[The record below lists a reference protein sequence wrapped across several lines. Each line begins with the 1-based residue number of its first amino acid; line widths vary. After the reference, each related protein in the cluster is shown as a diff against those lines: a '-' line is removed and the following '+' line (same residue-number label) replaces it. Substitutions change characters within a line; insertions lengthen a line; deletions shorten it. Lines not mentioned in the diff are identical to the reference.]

1 MDKQKLFEELLRKKG
16 IVSPQGP
23 VLTRR
28 DDPAPY
34 QLSFA
39 QRRIWFLQ
47 QFDPQSAAYNDPEA
61 IRIKGPLNMAVMER
75 CFNEIIRRH
84 RVMRMTF
91 PAREGQPVMVPHPD
105 EGIELSVTALQLEPG
120 ASLEDRVLN
129 FVNRFSSRPFDLAT
143 DLLVRVGVLK
153 IGEADYALVM
163 NVHHIVMDGWSKGLM
178 LQELMDIYPAYS
190 KGLPSPLKEPAIQ
203 YTDYVHWHRQWVQG
217 KLYESQL
224 SYWREQL
231 AGAPPVLALPTDHP
245 RPQIPSGR
253 GSLEPFSLSTEKYKA
268 LNNLARAEDATLFM
282 VLMAAL
288 NTLLFRCCGQEDIL
302 IGTPIAGRH
311 RLELEQLIGLFVN
324 TLVIRT
330 DLTGEP
336 GFKELLRRV
345 RKTALEAYANQDMPF
360 EKLVEELNPQR
371 NLSVTPLFQV
381 LFQLQNAPMPPARI
395 AGLTITPIQVDAGF
409 SQVDL
414 SLTMWED
421 EGIMKGTFEYSTDLF
436 ETSAILRMIG
446 HFQTLLDGI
455 IDDENQKIS
464 RLPMLTEGE
473 ARQLLK
479 EWNDTDCDYPAAAC
493 IYQLFETTGEKHG
506 HEVAVIFDKGQMT
519 YSELNR
525 QANQLARY
533 LQRFGVKAESLAAIC
548 LDNCLEL
555 VVGIMA
561 ILKAGGGYIPMD
573 PGYPDQRLQ
582 AILWEA
588 SPSVLLTQAGYLS
601 RFPAYDGHIL
611 CIDRDWE
618 LVAGED
624 RDNKANL
631 CRPISPGCVIYTS
644 GSTGEPRGILIE
656 NSSIV
661 NLIFSFIRSYSPGP
675 ADRILPLTSI
685 ASASFVGEVLPM
697 LSCGGGVVLADKI
710 HFLDMKK
717 LASLLNDYE
726 ISILSTV
733 PSMIARLNA
742 VNWQPTK
749 LRLLLSGGEALSAG
763 DVDHLPGSLCIV
775 NGYGLTEATICS
787 TYNVLDG
794 AELSKNPLISVGRP
808 VINTQ
813 IYIVDRTM
821 NIVPIGVAGE
831 IYIGGVG
838 LARGYL
844 NNPELTAER
853 FLNAAAKSR
862 EDTRSSPH
870 QPLTPKSVK
879 NPIIP
884 LFQHSIIP
892 EFKRSGSK
900 LYRTGDLGSW
910 LPNGTIKFLGRIDT
924 QVQVHGHRIELSE
937 IENHLGLHPGVA
949 DVVVLDREIGAGDK
963 RLVAYLVTE
972 NGHMLNTS
980 ELRGWLDERLPDYM
994 IPGVF
999 EIVDAIPLTPN
1010 GKVDVDALPIPSGL
1024 RPELEVEFKAPRS
1037 QIEQSIASV
1046 WQELLHVQ
1054 KVGINDNFFDLGG
1067 HSLLLTQV
1075 HSRLGDMYDKE
1086 LTIVDLFRFPTIHSL
1101 AKFLGDNR
1109 KQEIS
1114 DNYQKIRER
1123 ANKQRQV
1130 YQSRSK

>member
-1 MDKQKLFEELLRKKG
+1 MDKQKLFEELLKKKG

-47 QFDPQSAAYNDPEA
+47 QFDPKSAAYNDPEA
-61 IRIKGPLNMAVMER
+61 IRIKGPLNMAVMEK

-84 RVMRMTF
+84 RVLRMTF
-91 PAREGQPVMVPHPD
+91 PAKEGQPVMVPHPD
-105 EGIELSVTALQLEPG
+105 ERIKLSVSTLQPEPG
-120 ASLEDRVLN
+120 VSLEDRVLK
-129 FVNRFSSRPFDLAT
+129 FVNRFSSRPFDLSK

-153 IGEADYALVM
+153 IEEADYALVM

-178 LQELMDIYPAYS
+178 LQELMDIYPAYIED
-190 KGLPSPLKEPAIQ
+190 LPSPLKEPPIQ
-203 YTDYVHWHRQWVQG
+203 YTDYVHWHRQWMQG

-245 RPQIPSGR
+245 RPHIPSGR
-253 GSLEPFSLSTEKYKA
+253 GSLEPFSFSTEKYKA
-268 LNNLARAEDATLFM
+268 LNNLARAQDVTLFM

-288 NTLLFRCCGQEDIL
+288 NTLLFRCSGQEDIL

-311 RLELEQLIGLFVN
+311 RLELEHLIGLFVN

-330 DLTGEP
+330 DLSGDP
-336 GFKELLRRV
+336 GFRELLRQV

-414 SLTMWED
+414 SLTMWEE

-436 ETSAILRMIG
+436 EISTIRRMIG
-446 HFQTLLDGI
+446 HFQTLLDGMAA
-455 IDDENQKIS
+455 DGNQKIS
-464 RLPMLTEGE
+464 RLPMLAEGE
-473 ARQLLK
+473 LHRLLK

-493 IYQLFETTGEKHG
+493 IYQLFETAGEKHA
-506 HEVAVIFDKGQMT
+506 HEVAVIFDKRQMT
-519 YSELNR
+519 YSELNH

-533 LQRFGVKAESLAAIC
+533 LQRFGLNAEMLAGIC

-555 VVGIMA
+555 VVGIVA

-588 SPSVLLTQAGYLS
+588 SPSVLLTQAGYLP
-601 RFPAYDGHIL
+601 RFSAYKGHIL
-611 CIDRDWE
+611 PIDRDWE
-618 LVAGED
+618 LVAGE
-624 RDNKANL
+624 RSDNKANL
-631 CRPISPGCVIYTS
+631 CRPKSPGCVIYTS
-644 GSTGEPRGILIE
+644 GSTGEPKGILIE

-675 ADRILPLTSI
+675 GDRILPLTSI

-697 LSCGGGVVLADKI
+697 LSCGGGVVLANKI

-742 VNWQPTK
+742 VNWQPAK

-853 FLNAAAKSR
+853 FITAPATS
-862 EDTRSSPH
+862 H
-870 QPLTPKSVK
+870 QPLNPKSY
-879 NPIIP
+879 P
-884 LFQHSIIP
+884 
-892 EFKRSGSK
+892 

-980 ELRGWLDERLPDYM
+980 ALRGWLDERLPDYM

-1010 GKVDVDALPIPSGL
+1010 GKVDVNALPIPSGL
-1024 RPELEVEFKAPRS
+1024 RPELEVDFKAPGS

-1075 HSRLGDMYDKE
+1075 HSRLSDMYDKE

-1130 YQSRSK
+1130 YQNRSK

>member
-16 IVSPQGP
+16 IVSPKGP

-28 DDPAPY
+28 DDSAPY

-47 QFDPQSAAYNDPEA
+47 QFDPQSASYNDPEA
-61 IRIKGPLNMAVMER
+61 IRIKGPLNMDVMER
-75 CFNEIIRRH
+75 CFNEIIHRH

-105 EGIELSVTALQLEPG
+105 EGITLSVTTLQLEPG
-120 ASLEDRVLN
+120 ASPDDQILE
-129 FVNRFSSRPFDLAT
+129 FVNRFSSIPFDLAT
-143 DLLVRVGVLK
+143 DLLIRVGVLK
-153 IGEADYALVM
+153 IGEADYALVI

-190 KGLPSPLKEPAIQ
+190 KGLPSPLKEPAIR
-203 YTDYVHWHRQWVQG
+203 YTDYVYWHHQWVQG

-231 AGAPPVLALPTDHP
+231 AGAPPVLELPADHP

-253 GSLEPFSLSTEKYKA
+253 GTLEPFSLSTEKYKA
-268 LNNLARAEDATLFM
+268 LNNLARAEDVTLFM
-282 VLMAAL
+282 VLLAAL

-311 RLELEQLIGLFVN
+311 RLELEDLIGLFVN

-336 GFKELLRRV
+336 GFRDLLRRV
-345 RKTALEAYANQDMPF
+345 RPTALEAYANQDMPF

-414 SLTMWED
+414 SLTMWEE

-436 ETSAILRMIG
+436 ETSTIRRMIG

-455 IDDENQKIS
+455 IDDGNQKIS

-473 ARQLLK
+473 AHQLLK

-506 HEVAVIFDKGQMT
+506 HEVAVIFDKRQMT
-519 YSELNR
+519 YSELNH
-525 QANQLARY
+525 QANRLARY
-533 LQRFGVKAESLAAIC
+533 LQRFGVNAGTLAGIC

-573 PGYPDQRLQ
+573 PAYPDQRLQ
-582 AILWEA
+582 TILWEA

-601 RFPAYDGHIL
+601 RFSTYEGHTL

-618 LVAGED
+618 LVTGED

-631 CRPISPGCVIYTS
+631 CRPKSPGCVIYTS

-661 NLIFSFIRSYSPGP
+661 NLIVSFIRSYSPGP
-675 ADRILPLTSI
+675 GDRILPLTSI

-717 LASLLNDYE
+717 LASLLIDYE

-742 VNWQPTK
+742 VNWQPAK

-763 DVDHLPGSLCIV
+763 DIDHLPDSLCIV

-794 AELSKNPLISVGRP
+794 AEPSKNSLISVGRP

-813 IYIVDRTM
+813 VYILDRTM
-821 NIVPIGVAGE
+821 NIVPIGVPGE

-844 NNPELTAER
+844 NNPELTAAR
-853 FLNAAAKSR
+853 FINAAAKSP
-862 EDTRSSPH
+862 EGTRSSKH
-870 QPLTPKSVK
+870 EILTPKSQ
-879 NPIIP
+879 I
-884 LFQHSIIP
+884 
-892 EFKRSGSK
+892 
-900 LYRTGDLGSW
+900 LYRSGDLGSW
-910 LPNGTIKFLGRIDT
+910 LPDGTIKFLGRIDT
-924 QVQVHGHRIELSE
+924 QVQIHGHRIELSE
-937 IENHLGLHPGVA
+937 IENHLGLHPEVA
-949 DVVVLDREIGAGDK
+949 DVVVLDREIVAGDK

-980 ELRGWLDERLPDYM
+980 ELRGWLEERLPDYM

-999 EIVDAIPLTPN
+999 EIVDAIPLTAN
-1010 GKVDVDALPIPSGL
+1010 GKVDVGDLPIPSGL

-1075 HSRLGDMYDKE
+1075 HSRLSDMYDKE

-1109 KQEIS
+1109 KQEVS

-1130 YQSRSK
+1130 YQSRPQ